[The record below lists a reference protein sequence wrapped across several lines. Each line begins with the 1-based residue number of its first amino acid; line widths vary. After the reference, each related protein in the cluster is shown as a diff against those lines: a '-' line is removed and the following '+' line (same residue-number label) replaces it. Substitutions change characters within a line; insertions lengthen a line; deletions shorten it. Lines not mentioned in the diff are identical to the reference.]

1 MRFDLSDREWALIE
15 PLLPVDG
22 RRRGDDRTI
31 LNGIF
36 YILRTGTPWR
46 DLPERYGPYT
56 TAYNRYNRW
65 SKRGIWGRI
74 FDQLAAQ
81 SAESLHMIDSTVVKA
96 HRAAAGAKGGSK
108 IRRSATRAADAAP
121 RYTRWW
127 IIGGDRSASS

>member
-1 MRFDLSDREWALIE
+1 MRFDLSDVEWAIIE

-22 RRRGDDRTI
+22 RRRGDDRKI

-36 YILRTGTPWR
+36 YILRTGAPWR

-65 SKRGIWGRI
+65 SKRGVWGHI
-74 FDQLAAQ
+74 FDHLATQ

-96 HRAAAGAKGGSK
+96 HRAASGAKGGSTT
-108 IRRSATRAADAAP
+108 RLLDTRAAGEAP
-121 RYTRWW
+121 RYTRLW
-127 IIGGDRSASS
+127 IIGGVRSASS